1 MSHTTR
7 RSLSLPI
14 SSKNNI
20 QRRLSDNGMYKY
32 WYESQM
38 ITDTLVYLMI
48 LRRNYISNM
57 FHIGLHDIKILGQGS
72 GFIANFWKGSVGSPE
87 KHLILKFFP
96 NM

>member
-1 MSHTTR
+1 MSHATR

-14 SSKNNI
+14 SYKNNI

-57 FHIGLHDIKILGQGS
+57 FHIGLHDIKILGQKINSLVQDSLLMFGRVQW
-72 GFIANFWKGSVGSPE
+72 AVQKN
-87 KHLILKFFP
+87 ILF
-96 NM
+96 